1 MRRIS
6 LEKDLHGQGKYWY
19 TKGNQLKY
27 KSVSGNSIL
36 EQSAHAAHNLASLG
50 VSKGDRIC
58 ICANNSVELVTLVI
72 AALRSGIIPAVISSQ
87 ATERELTELTH
98 DIDACRVFRD
108 GDLDKIVYGNNL
120 SMEIEVAI
128 SDFPQCRPMH
138 FTSGT
143 TGRPKAVW
151 SGWLTQSESLEWVQ
165 EEIDTWELVEFDTH
179 LVNGPLNHSAPL
191 RFAIMTVFAK
201 GSLII
206 PEKFTA
212 NTALELMI
220 NEGVTTT
227 FAAPAHLQRIMA
239 VANPDQR
246 LESMRLVA
254 HAGSFCPDHVRIWAH
269 EYFGVE
275 TVVEFYGSTEGQFT
289 ICLAN
294 EWRDNP
300 GSVGR
305 ARQGRQLIT
314 DAEGQI
320 WCQVPDFARFSYWG
334 DEAKSQATWR
344 QGNWFSVGD
353 YGRIDSSGYLY
364 LEGRK
369 GDLIIS
375 GGVNVYPA
383 EIERVLSSLQGVAE
397 SVAFGLP
404 DSEWGQRVCVAVLGT
419 ATESEIDK
427 HLREQL
433 SGPKRP
439 KSVFLIEN
447 FPRTHS
453 GKVDRIQVAKIFG

>member
-6 LEKDLHGQGKYWY
+6 LEKDLHAQWKYWY
-19 TKGNQLKY
+19 TEGNQMKY

-50 VSKGDRIC
+50 VNKGDRIG
-58 ICANNSVELVTLVI
+58 ICANNSMELVTLVI
-72 AALRSGIIPAVISSQ
+72 AALRSGIIPALISSQ

-165 EEIDTWELVEFDTH
+165 EEIDTWEFVESDTH

-206 PEKFTA
+206 PEKFVA
-212 NTALELMI
+212 KLALELMI

-227 FAAPAHLQRIMA
+227 FGLLHIC
-239 VANPDQR
+239 N
-246 LESMRLVA
+246 ESWLWQ
-254 HAGSFCPDHVRIWAH
+254 VR
-269 EYFGVE
+269 
-275 TVVEFYGSTEGQFT
+275 T
-289 ICLAN
+289 C
-294 EWRDNP
+294 D
-300 GSVGR
+300 
-305 ARQGRQLIT
+305 
-314 DAEGQI
+314 
-320 WCQVPDFARFSYWG
+320 
-334 DEAKSQATWR
+334 
-344 QGNWFSVGD
+344 
-353 YGRIDSSGYLY
+353 
-364 LEGRK
+364 
-369 GDLIIS
+369 
-375 GGVNVYPA
+375 
-383 EIERVLSSLQGVAE
+383 
-397 SVAFGLP
+397 
-404 DSEWGQRVCVAVLGT
+404 
-419 ATESEIDK
+419 
-427 HLREQL
+427 
-433 SGPKRP
+433 
-439 KSVFLIEN
+439 
-447 FPRTHS
+447 
-453 GKVDRIQVAKIFG
+453 